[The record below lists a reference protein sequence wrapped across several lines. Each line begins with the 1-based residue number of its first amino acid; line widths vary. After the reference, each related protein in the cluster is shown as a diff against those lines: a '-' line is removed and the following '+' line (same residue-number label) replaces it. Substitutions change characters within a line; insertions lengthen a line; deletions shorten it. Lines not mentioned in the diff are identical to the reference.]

1 MQIKNIHDAK
11 SHLSQLIALA
21 YKGEEVIICKAGRP
35 LVRLIRYQEE
45 PTIRKAGFWR
55 GKVVISQD
63 FGETNSNIEAAFRG
77 DSH

>member
-11 SHLSQLIALA
+11 TNLSHLIALA
-21 YKGEEVIICKAGRP
+21 YKGEEVIICKAGKP
-35 LVRLIRYQEE
+35 LVRLIRYQQQ
-45 PTIRKAGFWR
+45 PTSRKAGFWR

-63 FGETNSNIEAAFRG
+63 FDESSADIEVAFRG